1 MNYFTYFFPSSLHKI
16 NKNRKGDSE
25 VDSKHSNNTFD
36 FIVVGTGPAGAV
48 IAKTLTDDKKNLSL
62 SPRGRRKQ

>member
-25 VDSKHSNNTFD
+25 MNSKHSNKIFD

-48 IAKTLTDDKKNLSL
+48 IAKTRTIKKPQS
-62 SPRGRRKQ
+62 